1 MNFDILQNTKQNN
14 FGHHGYDVVYFH
26 STVLFID
33 VCVAYDIVDHLK
45 LINMRIKMEDFS
57 VRVRAMQ
64 GFIVKSKIIL
74 GQLAFD
80 QPVVPNSKI
89 WKKPVNVFR

>member
-1 MNFDILQNTKQNN
+1 MI
-14 FGHHGYDVVYFH
+14 
-26 STVLFID
+26 ID
-33 VCVAYDIVDHLK
+33 VCAAYDIVDHLK

-74 GQLAFD
+74 GQLAFN
-80 QPVVPNSKI
+80 QPAVQKVKFGKNQLM
-89 WKKPVNVFR
+89 F

>member
-1 MNFDILQNTKQNN
+1 MI
-14 FGHHGYDVVYFH
+14 
-26 STVLFID
+26 ID

-80 QPVVPNSKI
+80 QPAVQKVKFGKNQLM
-89 WKKPVNVFR
+89 F

>member
-1 MNFDILQNTKQNN
+1 MI
-14 FGHHGYDVVYFH
+14 
-26 STVLFID
+26 ID
-33 VCVAYDIVDHLK
+33 VCAAYDIVDHLK

-80 QPVVPNSKI
+80 QPAVHILNFENQL
-89 WKKPVNVFR
+89 NVFEIN

>member
-1 MNFDILQNTKQNN
+1 MI
-14 FGHHGYDVVYFH
+14 
-26 STVLFID
+26 ID
-33 VCVAYDIVDHLK
+33 VCAAYDIVDHLK

-57 VRVRAMQ
+57 VRVQAMQ

-80 QPVVPNSKI
+80 QPAVQK
-89 WKKPVNVFR
+89 VNIENQLNCMK

>member
-74 GQLAFD
+74 GQLAFN
-80 QPVVPNSKI
+80 QPAVQKVKFG
-89 WKKPVNVFR
+89 KKQLMF

>member
-1 MNFDILQNTKQNN
+1 MI
-14 FGHHGYDVVYFH
+14 
-26 STVLFID
+26 ID
-33 VCVAYDIVDHLK
+33 VCAAYDIVDHLK

-80 QPVVPNSKI
+80 QPAVQKVKFG
-89 WKKPVNVFR
+89 KKPVNVLNEINL

>member
-1 MNFDILQNTKQNN
+1 MI
-14 FGHHGYDVVYFH
+14 
-26 STVLFID
+26 ID

-45 LINMRIKMEDFS
+45 LINMSIKMEDFS
-57 VRVRAMQ
+57 MRVRAMQ

-80 QPVVPNSKI
+80 QPAVQKVKH
-89 WKKPVNVFR
+89 

>member
-45 LINMRIKMEDFS
+45 LINMRIKM
-57 VRVRAMQ
+57 Q

-74 GQLAFD
+74 GQLAFN
-80 QPVVPNSKI
+80 QPAVQKVKFGKNQLM
-89 WKKPVNVFR
+89 F

>member
-1 MNFDILQNTKQNN
+1 MI
-14 FGHHGYDVVYFH
+14 
-26 STVLFID
+26 ID
-33 VCVAYDIVDHLK
+33 VCAAYDIVDHLK

-57 VRVRAMQ
+57 VHVRAMQ

-80 QPVVPNSKI
+80 QPAVQKVKFG
-89 WKKPVNVFR
+89 KKQLMF

>member
-1 MNFDILQNTKQNN
+1 MI
-14 FGHHGYDVVYFH
+14 
-26 STVLFID
+26 ID
-33 VCVAYDIVDHLK
+33 VCAAFDIVDHLK

-80 QPVVPNSKI
+80 QPAVQKVKFGKNQLM
-89 WKKPVNVFR
+89 F